1 MPNTIKNFIRLN
13 FVMGLI
19 LLLIT
24 LTRPLY
30 PEKYKDK
37 LPPVWLGIIILLFI
51 FSFGVYFNFRY
62 KDKRRTK
69 KFDITFKEMEK
80 YKLVKMD
87 NATLLTWSA
96 IFAFLY
102 GIYGYYNNINHIIV
116 KDTSF

>member
-1 MPNTIKNFIRLN
+1 MPNTIRNFIRLN
-13 FVMGLI
+13 FVMDLI

-116 KDTSF
+116 NDISF